1 MIPTRR
7 KAGLSLVETVVAA
20 AVLSLIVIFV
30 VGMIPSFKMSNRRA
44 NMELQGGMLAQSA
57 LDRLRAAAFD
67 EAASVPL
74 DDVVID
80 GITYKYRATISD
92 VVSHGT
98 PPTEIAHTV
107 RVEVTWKWRDLD
119 YRVFR
124 ESVFCRLLRS

>member
-1 MIPTRR
+1 M
-7 KAGLSLVETVVAA
+7 VAA